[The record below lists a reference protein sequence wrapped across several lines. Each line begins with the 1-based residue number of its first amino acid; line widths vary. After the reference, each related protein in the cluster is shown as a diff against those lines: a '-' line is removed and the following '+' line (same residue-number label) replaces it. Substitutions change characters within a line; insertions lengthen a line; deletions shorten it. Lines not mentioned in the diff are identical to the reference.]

1 MASIINM
8 FSNNIDLMK
17 KSVTDNVTMNKNNTN
32 ENNMNQ
38 DNKSNI
44 CGDENSPS
52 LNQGEQFKKYQD
64 KIITNLENR
73 IEKTDLVEGFQGILT
88 QQTNDLINKNDFSS
102 HQQKL
107 QKLRSDYENTLKE
120 YNDALE
126 NINKTTTNY
135 VDRVNSNNP
144 YLDKIIQ
151 FKNGNSSYVTNKG
164 IAKWIPNINLFNFVN
179 SMRLLPQKTVI
190 QINLPWS
197 NNYKESGVTIPSQ
210 PPLITGTPVKIGQG
224 LGNEG
229 SNVFVNTLVDKPT
242 SSYNGCYN
250 NIDQTFPN
258 SSPAMTN
265 TGQMKYDECKR
276 YALMTGNQ
284 FYGFQ
289 TVNTSGVGNC
299 MVSNSFGNSVR
310 YGQAYNYTSIPLWSS
325 GTTGDKQGA
334 SVIFEN
340 GSLSVLN
347 SSGAAVFSTPNTSN
361 QPTNYIGCYRDGP
374 NRAMNAY
381 DNGRQSYNNS
391 TCQQA
396 AASIGAQYYGL
407 QDSRSGENAQCF
419 TSNNLGNSKKYGI
432 ANNCTQISDGSWS
445 GGGWSNA
452 VYNTSTPTT
461 SYFLTLQNNG
471 NLCIY
476 KGTSPSDN
484 QGKIWCSQTNGK
496 KKKSNPN
503 FAASNGKYGT
513 NFVQNGATLAPG
525 DFIGSI
531 DGSTYLIMQSDGNLV
546 LYTSTFSSK
555 CTTSPNA
562 NNQVI
567 GAQDANALYQFRQI
581 GDKNSIGKL
590 AYIDDNSAL
599 HSYPNNNIKYSNSYT
614 RYVGLDSPG
623 NDIPDAAQSNS
634 SVEECKTTCNSKADC
649 AGFTISNNICY
660 PKTSGMY
667 PNGSVEVNNNTK
679 LYTRNKSPITP
690 PVGVSGTV
698 INIDSIAYDNYIN
711 GGPIRASYGLSNAT
725 TAQKQQIEKLQKK
738 LDSLTSKMN
747 KYTDKFESGHNL
759 LNKQSD
765 KNIRELRNYLMD
777 YNNINNKIKNTDS
790 PYIEDILKDSDIT
803 VLQKNY
809 DYLFWSILATGTILV
824 TMNIVKNK

>member
-1 MASIINM
+1 MTSIVNM
-8 FSNNIDLMK
+8 FSNSVDLIK
-17 KSVTDNVTMNKNNTN
+17 NSVTNEDNNNFSCN
-32 ENNMNQ
+32 ET
-38 DNKSNI
+38 
-44 CGDENSPS
+44 SPS
-52 LNQGEQFKKYQD
+52 LNQGEKFKKYQG
-64 KIITNLENR
+64 KIITNLENN
-73 IEKTDLVEGFQGILT
+73 IQKTDLKETDFKRNDLEGFQSSLT
-88 QQTNDLINKNDFSS
+88 QQTNDLIHKNDFSS
-102 HQQKL
+102 QQQTL
-107 QKLRSDYENTLKE
+107 QKLRNDYENTLQE
-120 YNDALE
+120 YNAALE

-144 YLDKIIQ
+144 YLDKVIQ
-151 FKNGNSSYVTNKG
+151 FNNGNSSYVTKKG
-164 IAKWIPNINLFNFVN
+164 IAKWIPNISLFNLVN
-179 SMRLLPQKTVI
+179 SMRLLPQKIVVK
-190 QINLPWS
+190 INLPWS
-197 NNYKESGVTIPSQ
+197 NNYKTPGASIPSQ
-210 PPLITGTPVKIGQG
+210 PPLITGTPVILGQG

-229 SNVFVNTLVDKPT
+229 SNVFVNSLVDKPT

-250 NIDQTFPN
+250 NTDQSNPN

-265 TGQMKYDECKR
+265 AGQMNYDECKR
-276 YALMTGNQ
+276 YALITGNQ
-284 FYGFQ
+284 FYGYQ
-289 TVNTSGVGNC
+289 TVDTSGVGNC
-299 MVSNSFGNSVR
+299 MVSNSFASSVG

-334 SVIFEN
+334 SAIFEN

-347 SSGAAVFSTPNTSN
+347 SSGAAVFSTPNNTT
-361 QPTNYIGCYRDGP
+361 QPTNYIGCYRDQP

-381 DNGRQSYNNS
+381 NNGSQSYNNS

-407 QDSRSGENAQCF
+407 QDSRTGENAQCF
-419 TSNNLGNSKKYGI
+419 TSNNLSNSKKYGI

-461 SYFLTLQNNG
+461 SYFLTLHNNG

-484 QGKIWCSQTNGK
+484 QGKIWCSETNGK
-496 KKKSNPN
+496 KKKANPN
-503 FAASNGKYGT
+503 FAASNGKYGM
-513 NFVQNGATLAPG
+513 NFVQSGITLAPG
-525 DFIGSI
+525 DFIGSN

-555 CTTSPNA
+555 CSTSPNA
-562 NNQVI
+562 DNKVI
-567 GAQDANALYQFRQI
+567 GAQDANAVYMFRQM

-614 RYVGLDSPG
+614 SYVGLDSPG
-623 NDIPDAAQSNS
+623 NDIPDAAHGNS
-634 SVEECKTTCNSKADC
+634 SVEDCKSSCNSMADC
-649 AGFTISNNICY
+649 AGFTISNDVCY
-660 PKTSGMY
+660 PKTSSMY
-667 PNGSVEVNNNTK
+667 PNGTVEVNNNVN

-698 INIDSIAYDNYIN
+698 INIDTIAYDNYIN
-711 GGPIRASYGLSNAT
+711 GGAMNTSYGLSNAT
-725 TAQKQQIEKLQKK
+725 RVQKQQIDKLQKN
-738 LDSLTSKMN
+738 LHSLTSQMN
-747 KYTDKFESGHNL
+747 NYTDKFESGHNS
-759 LNKQSD
+759 LNIQSD
-765 KNIRELRNYLMD
+765 KNIRGLRNYLMD
-777 YNNINNKIKNTDS
+777 YNNITNNIKKTDS
-790 PYIEDILKDSDIT
+790 TNIENILKDSDIT

-809 DYLFWSILATGTILV
+809 DYLFWSILATGTVLV